1 MQVLSTLI
9 LQFIFIYLS
18 LIIGVPGADKYN
30 VFKNK
35 LILFCGIFVF
45 ETIIKSVSK
54 SRNGCKTSL
63 KKLII
68 DSFFISIL
76 AIVGYSFY
84 IDMSLLDS
92 TKKMFIKFSKDPN
105 MSALIISSII
115 CMLILLVRT
124 AQLIVDGNISD
135 CEENE
140 LY

>member
-18 LIIGVPGADKYN
+18 LIIGVPGSDKYN

-54 SRNGCKTSL
+54 TRNRCKTSL

-68 DSFFISIL
+68 DSFFISML

-84 IDMSLLDS
+84 IDMSLLES
-92 TKKMFIKFSKDPN
+92 TKSMFIKFSKDP
-105 MSALIISSII
+105 
-115 CMLILLVRT
+115 
-124 AQLIVDGNISD
+124 
-135 CEENE
+135 
-140 LY
+140 